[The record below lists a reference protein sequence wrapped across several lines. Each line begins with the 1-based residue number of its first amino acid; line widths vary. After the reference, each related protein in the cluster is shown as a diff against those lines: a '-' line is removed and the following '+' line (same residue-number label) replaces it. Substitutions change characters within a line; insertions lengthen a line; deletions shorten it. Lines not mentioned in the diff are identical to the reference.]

1 MDATKSLD
9 LVGCTYARM
18 MDILPATPLVIVSGH
33 FESSIRK
40 SPEDDNL
47 RYWPYKILGPGRVS
61 AICADYPTYTDSQ
74 TRYNLAKVAGKW
86 SLSGG
91 EPAEIGPARTFFAD
105 GWGGQVPQ
113 SALADVKRWSKE
125 GFEPQAETVSRNT
138 SFGRLINLTYFPITP
153 GYDACMHDAEAV
165 AAYVGVGDTVVSL
178 DKCTPSGYKFSEIVW
193 VDDKGWLIVRASK
206 GKQDGFAWLYLRKP
220 HN

>member
-1 MDATKSLD
+1 MFETFSAKSSSYEIMDATKSLD
-9 LVGCTYARM
+9 LVGYTYARM

-47 RYWPYKILGPGRVS
+47 RYWPYKILGPERVS

-74 TRYNLAKVAGKW
+74 TRNNLAKVAGKW
-86 SLSGG
+86 GLSGG
-91 EPAEIGPARTFFAD
+91 DPAEIGPARRFFAE
-105 GWGGQVPQ
+105 GKGGQVPQ
-113 SALADVKRWSKE
+113 WALADVKRWS
-125 GFEPQAETVSRNT
+125 
-138 SFGRLINLTYFPITP
+138 
-153 GYDACMHDAEAV
+153 
-165 AAYVGVGDTVVSL
+165 
-178 DKCTPSGYKFSEIVW
+178 SEIVW

-206 GKQDGFAWLYLRKP
+206 GKQDGFAWLYLRKQ